1 MNEYKADKIR
11 NIVLVGHSSSGK
23 TSLAEALLFNTGA
36 VTRLGKVD
44 DSTSVSDFDP
54 EEQRRKIS
62 INTSLVP
69 CEWNGYKIN
78 LLDTPGYID
87 FVGEVKS
94 ALRVADCAIVVVD
107 AVSGVEVGT
116 ELVWQ
121 YAEELKLPRV
131 ILINKL
137 DRENAD
143 FDRVLG
149 QLRESFGKGVVSLQI
164 PIGTEANFK
173 GEVNVV
179 SRKAFLGHDS
189 GESPVPADLNARLE
203 EERGKLMEVAA
214 ESDDKLIEKY
224 LGGEELTE
232 EEMKVG
238 FKLGLRQGTLVPVL
252 SGSATQN
259 IGIPYIL
266 KFLADYAPS
275 PVEAPVAVAQNPATR
290 QEEKLTPNDSGN
302 LAAYVFKTLAD
313 PFVGKLTHFR
323 VYSGAVESDS
333 RVVNSRSGQE
343 ERIGQV
349 YALRGKEQ
357 MPVKKIGSG
366 DIGAIAKLQD
376 TATGDTL
383 CDKGHPLVL
392 PPVKYP
398 NPVYSVALMP
408 KTKTDLDKMGTAL
421 QRLVEEDPTLRVY
434 REHDTNE
441 TIMAGMGDSHV
452 DVAVRRLKQKFG
464 VELLTGV
471 PRIPYKETITKTTN
485 VQGRHKKQTG
495 GRGQFGDT
503 WIRFEPLPR
512 GTGFEFAEEIFGGSV
527 PHSFIPAV
535 EKGMREIIAKG
546 VLAGYQTTDFRAVLY
561 DGSYHPVDSSEIA
574 FKLAAHKAFK
584 AGIPQAGPVLL
595 EPIMNVSITVPE
607 QFMGD
612 VIGDLNTKRGRV
624 QGMEQKGAWSV
635 VTAQAPL
642 GELQRYATDLRSMT
656 QGRGYFT
663 MELSHM
669 DTVPSHIASQI
680 IEKARKERAGEE
692 AEEDED

>member
-164 PIGTEANFK
+164 PIGTEADFK

-179 SRKAFLGHDS
+179 NRKAFLGHDS
-189 GESPVPADLNARLE
+189 GESAVPPELNARMD

-224 LGGEELTE
+224 LGGEELTD

-238 FKLGLRQGTLVPVL
+238 LKLGLRQGTLTPVL

-275 PVEAPVAVAQNPATR
+275 PVEAPVAVAHNPATR

>member
-1 MNEYKADKIR
+1 MNEYKADRIR

-44 DSTSVSDFDP
+44 DNTSVSDFDP

-62 INTSLVP
+62 INTSLIP

-78 LLDTPGYID
+78 VLDTPGYVD

-121 YAEELKLPRV
+121 YAEEMKLPRF
-131 ILINKL
+131 ILVNKL

-143 FDRVLG
+143 FDRVLA
-149 QLRESFGKGVVSLQI
+149 QLRENFGKRVVSLQI
-164 PIGTEANFK
+164 PIGKEAGFQ

-179 SRKAFLGHDS
+179 NRKAFLGHES
-189 GESPVPADLNARLE
+189 GESAVPAELNARLE

-214 ESDDKLIEKY
+214 ESDDQLIEKF
-224 LGGEELTE
+224 LGGEELTDD
-232 EEMKVG
+232 EMRAGLKS
-238 FKLGLRQGTLVPVL
+238 GLRAGTLVPVL
-252 SGSATQN
+252 CSSATQN
-259 IGIPYIL
+259 IGIPYLL
-266 KFLADYAPS
+266 KFIADYSPS
-275 PVEAPVAVAQNPATR
+275 PAEAPAASAQNPATK
-290 QEEKLTPNDSGN
+290 QEEKLTPSEAGN
-302 LAAYVFKTLAD
+302 LAAFVFKTQAD
-313 PFVGKLTHFR
+313 PYVGRLTYFR
-323 VYSGAVESDS
+323 VYSGAMETDTRES
-333 RVVNSRSGQE
+333 NSRDGHE
-343 ERIGQV
+343 ERIGQLYV
-349 YALRGKEQ
+349 MRGKEQ
-357 MPVKKIGSG
+357 LPIKHISAG
-366 DIGAIAKLQD
+366 DLGAVAKLQD

-392 PPVKYP
+392 PQVTYP
-398 NPVYSVALMP
+398 NPVYSVALTP

-421 QRLVEEDPTLRVY
+421 QRLIEEDPTLRVN

-441 TIMAGMGDSHV
+441 TIMSGMGESHV

-464 VELLTGV
+464 VELLTSI
-471 PRIPYKETITKTTN
+471 PKLPYKETITKVTK

-495 GRGQFGDT
+495 GRGQFGDA

-512 GTGFEFAEEIFGGSV
+512 GAGFEFAEEVFGGSV

-535 EKGMREIIAKG
+535 EKGMREIITKG
-546 VLAGYQTTDFRAVLY
+546 VLAGYPTVDFRAVLY
-561 DGSYHPVDSSEIA
+561 DGSYHAVDSSEIA

-595 EPIMNVSITVPE
+595 EQIVNVTVTVPD

-612 VIGDLNTKRGRV
+612 VLGDLNTKRARV
-624 QGMEQKGAWSV
+624 QGMDQKGAWSV

-642 GELQRYATDLRSMT
+642 AEMQRYATDLRSMT

-663 MELSHM
+663 MEFSHY
-669 DTVPSHIASQI
+669 DTVPNHIAQQI

-692 AEEDED
+692 AEEEEE

>member
-1 MNEYKADKIR
+1 MNEYKAEKIR

-23 TSLAEALLFNTGA
+23 TSLAEALLFSTGA

-62 INTSLVP
+62 INTSLIP

-137 DRENAD
+137 DRENSD
-143 FDRVLG
+143 FDRVLA
-149 QLRESFGKGVVSLQI
+149 QLRERFGKGVVSLQI
-164 PIGTEANFK
+164 PIGKEANFK

-179 SRKAFLGHDS
+179 NRKAFLGHDS
-189 GESPVPADLNARLE
+189 GESAVPGDLTARLE
-203 EERGKLMEVAA
+203 EERAKLMEVAA

-224 LGGEELTE
+224 LGGEELTD

-238 FKLGLRQGTLVPVL
+238 LKLGLRQGTLAPVL

-266 KFLADYAPS
+266 KFMADYAPS
-275 PVEAPVAVAQNPATR
+275 PAEAPVVVAENPATH
-290 QEEKLTPNDSGN
+290 QEEKLAPNDSGN

-357 MPVKKIGSG
+357 IPVKKIGAG

-376 TATGDTL
+376 TATSDTL

-392 PPVKYP
+392 PAVKYP
-398 NPVYSVALMP
+398 NPVYSVALTP
-408 KTKTDLDKMGTAL
+408 KTKTDLDKMGAAL

-434 REHDTNE
+434 REHDTSE

-471 PRIPYKETITKTTN
+471 PKIPYKETITKTTS

-512 GTGFEFAEEIFGGSV
+512 GTGFEFEEEIFGGSV

-535 EKGMREIIAKG
+535 EKGMREIIQKG
-546 VLAGYQTTDFRAVLY
+546 VLAGYPTTDLRAVLY

-584 AGIPQAGPVLL
+584 AGIPTAGPVLL
-595 EPIMNVSITVPE
+595 EPIMNVAITVPD

-642 GELQRYATDLRSMT
+642 AELQRYATDLRSMT

-663 MELSHM
+663 MELSHL
-669 DTVPSHIASQI
+669 DTVPSHIANQI

-692 AEEDED
+692 AEEEE